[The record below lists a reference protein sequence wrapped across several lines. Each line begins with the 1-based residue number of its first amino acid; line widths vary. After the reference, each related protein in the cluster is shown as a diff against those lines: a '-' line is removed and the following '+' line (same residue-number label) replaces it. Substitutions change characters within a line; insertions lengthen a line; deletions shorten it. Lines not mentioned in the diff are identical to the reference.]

1 VRRSA
6 KFFGKASALSFGGS
20 LSFLWIVPALALG
33 LSRLDAK
40 MPKASMK
47 MKVRLYPQFPS
58 AKRESMNNPP
68 MP

>member
-1 VRRSA
+1 LA
-6 KFFGKASALSFGGS
+6 ALSPSSG
-20 LSFLWIVPALALG
+20 LSDVPALALG